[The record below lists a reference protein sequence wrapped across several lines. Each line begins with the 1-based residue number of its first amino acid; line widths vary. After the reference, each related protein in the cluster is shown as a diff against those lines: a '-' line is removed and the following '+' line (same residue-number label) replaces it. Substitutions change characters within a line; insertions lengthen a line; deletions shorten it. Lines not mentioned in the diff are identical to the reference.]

1 MRPSEQAQ
9 KTLDTLR
16 SMVAMLDQLDPQ
28 EIRNSAV
35 RSIIIKTAS
44 RLEESIECTK
54 LLVVLGDEIRR
65 TVAEEHK
72 TGA

>member
-16 SMVAMLDQLDPQ
+16 SMVAMLDELDPQ
-28 EIRNSAV
+28 EIRDSAV

-44 RLEESIECTK
+44 RLEESIKCTE
-54 LLVVLGDEIRR
+54 LLVKLGDEIRR
-65 TVAEEHK
+65 IAKEGV
-72 TGA
+72 